1 MNTYTCTVRIKVTDY
16 MEDDYRVLERNHT
29 VSASSEEEAESKV
42 YKYYDDRS
50 DTYGTMYNVSD
61 VDIWSHIE

>member
-1 MNTYTCTVRIKVTDY
+1 